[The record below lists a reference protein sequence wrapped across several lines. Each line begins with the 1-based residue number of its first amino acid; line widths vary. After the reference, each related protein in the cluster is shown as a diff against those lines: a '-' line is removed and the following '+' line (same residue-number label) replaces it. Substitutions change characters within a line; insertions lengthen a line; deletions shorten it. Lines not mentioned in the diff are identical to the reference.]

1 MAQEA
6 PEIPR
11 ETIPRPPAAD
21 PRTARMRQTMAELV
35 AIERALVAAYRWAAS
50 RSEQPFE
57 RDKLREFRRAH
68 EAQLAE
74 LERFAGAVEATTVT
88 HDLAVDELL
97 RPLNAILEHEDAAA
111 RAYEEALQH
120 PVDLPVLRD
129 VMRGALERCRQRWAW
144 LTLHAEPP
152 ESQRAG

>member
-1 MAQEA
+1 MTQEVREITPEA
-6 PEIPR
+6 PPVM
-11 ETIPRPPAAD
+11 TAD
-21 PRTARMRQTMAELV
+21 PRTARMRQTVAELV
-35 AIERALVAAYRWAAS
+35 AIERALVAAYRWAAG
-50 RSEQPFE
+50 RSEVIFE
-57 RDKLREFRRAH
+57 RDKLRDFGRAH

-74 LERFAGAVEATTVT
+74 LERFAGAVQAATVT

-120 PVDLPVLRD
+120 PIDLPLLRD
-129 VMRGALERCRQRWAW
+129 AMHEALERSRQRWAW

-152 ESQRAG
+152 ESQRVG